1 MSITIH
7 NDMDGVY
14 VDMDRFIRECLSE
27 GAQTDDAKMWS
38 ELSKIENVYRKMPAT
53 PYARKLWAAV
63 KATGLNCEMLTAI
76 PRVTTCPDAEADKKW
91 WVQSRKDIV
100 FGGDSPVVKI
110 GPYSRDKWRHCKPGD
125 VLIDDRADNCAS
137 WETAGGFA
145 ILHAGDA
152 EETIATLNQ
161 YVATLKR

>member
-1 MSITIH
+1 MSITIY

-14 VDMDRFIRECLSE
+14 VDMDLFIRECLSE
-27 GAQTDDAKMWS
+27 RAQNDDVQMWK

-76 PRVTTCPDAEADKKW
+76 PRITSVPTAEADKRW

-100 FGGDSPVVKI
+100 FDGDSPIVKI
-110 GPYSRDKWRHCKPGD
+110 GPYSRDKWRHCMLGD
-125 VLIDDRADNCAS
+125 VLIDDRADNCEA
-137 WETAGGFA
+137 WKQAGGFA
-145 ILHAGDA
+145 ILHVGDA
-152 EETIATLNQ
+152 DKTIAKLNK
-161 YVATLKR
+161 YVATLK